1 MRNLCVKVQ
10 MKTFYLDNYSKYS
23 TFSLKI
29 IFRLLRAKYT
39 SRLNRKSK
47 KKDISTYTSIE
58 TRSIKEIKLKKKKF
72 YPS

>member
-47 KKDISTYTSIE
+47 KKRYKYIYIDRNE
-58 TRSIKEIKLKKKKF
+58 VN
-72 YPS
+72 